1 MINILFITYGLEKN
15 GTEEFIMN
23 VLRGLDKEHF
33 HADFLL
39 FSEDSQAQYANRT
52 EAESFGAKIYRL
64 PSRRNGLRYYK
75 SLNHFFKEKR
85 GVYNAV
91 HWNEGNMSTIM
102 PIFYAWKYDVPVR
115 IIHAHN
121 SDAKGFLT
129 KLQHWC
135 NKKFNLRYCTH
146 RFACSSLAAK
156 FFFDEKDSLIIK
168 NGILID
174 RFLYN
179 NNVRKQKRDEL
190 HLMEESFV
198 IGHVGSFNN
207 IKNQTFLIDIFYHL
221 QKKDN
226 NARLVLIGVGES
238 LDYCKHK
245 VKTLDIIDKV
255 IFLGLQANVNEW
267 MQAFDVFVMPSI
279 YEGLPFVLVE
289 AQTAS
294 LPCVIADTINQ
305 DAAITNN
312 VSFVSLENSI
322 DMWLKTILGYKG
334 AIREDNALV
343 ISNNGFSIA
352 STVNYLEK
360 IYAGL

>member
-23 VLRGLDKEHF
+23 VLRGLDKERF

-39 FSEDSQAQYANRT
+39 FSKDYPSQFANKT
-52 EAESFGAKIYRL
+52 EAESYGAKIFRL
-64 PSRRNGLRYYK
+64 PSRRSGLRYYK
-75 SLNHFFKEKR
+75 ALNQFFKEKI

-91 HWNEGNMSTIM
+91 HWNEGNMSTLS
-102 PIFYAWKYDVPVR
+102 PIYYAWKYDVPVR

-129 KLQHWC
+129 KLQHWY
-135 NKKFNLRYCTH
+135 NKKFNLKFCTH
-146 RFACSSLAAK
+146 RFACSSLAAN
-156 FFFDEKDSLIIK
+156 FFFDNEDFNIIK

-174 RFLYN
+174 RFRYN
-179 NNVRKQKRDEL
+179 NNVRKQRRDEL
-190 HLMEESFV
+190 HLTDESFV

-207 IKNQTFLIDIFYHL
+207 IKNQTFLIDIFYNL
-221 QKKDN
+221 QKLDKN
-226 NARLVLIGVGES
+226 TKLVLVGVGES
-238 LDYCKHK
+238 YEHCKQK
-245 VKTLDIIDKV
+245 VKMLDIVDKV
-255 IFLGLQANVNEW
+255 EFLGLQNNVNEW
-267 MQAFDVFVMPSI
+267 MQAFDVFVMPSL

-305 DAAITNN
+305 DAAITNS
-312 VSFVSLENSI
+312 VSFVSLNSPI
-322 DMWLKTILGYKG
+322 DKWSKTILGYKG
-334 AIREDNALV
+334 IKREDKTME
-343 ISNNGFSIA
+343 ISQNGFSIKN
-352 STVNYLEK
+352 TVNYLEK